1 MIVTKSWLSEYLNIK
16 DYSDKELYDIF
27 TSHINEVET
36 MKKMIEGDLLTVGY
50 VHECVAHPDSDHLHV
65 CQVEVKKGEILQ
77 IVCGAPNARVGIKV
91 IVANIGAVLPG
102 NFKIKKSTIRGVE
115 SNGMLCSLQELGIE
129 EKYVPEA
136 YKNGIYEITSDV
148 EVGTNAL
155 DYLCLNNDTV
165 FDLELTSNR
174 SDLLSIEGIVYDL
187 AAAINQK
194 PKFKDFKL
202 EEVAKKNPVN
212 VKIESDKCLKYTA
225 RFIEGVKIKESPM
238 WLKARLVESG
248 VRPISNVVDIT
259 NLVLLELGE
268 PLHSFD
274 ADKLGNNILVRNA
287 KDNETLKTL
296 DDIERKLTT
305 DDLVITDGVNPVCLA
320 GVMGG
325 LSTEV
330 TSETKNIVLEAAV
343 FDPLTVRKTSA
354 RLGLKSESSMRFERK
369 VDYNRVERALD
380 YAAYLIQTLAEGSV
394 YTGISKAVTQEYNPK
409 YVDITTDK
417 INSVLGTDL
426 SDEYINDLFNRLA
439 YKFTK
444 DGLNY
449 HIELP
454 SRRMD
459 LEASVQDIIEEVA
472 RMYGYENIPTT
483 LAKTDSKGGLNYS
496 QRRIRNLR
504 VMLADMGLK
513 EVISYSL
520 VSEKELGYYVKEV
533 VNPVKV
539 LMPLTEDRAVMRESL
554 LNGLIDAVKYNK
566 ARKNENLALFEIGKV
581 YSMDKEELHL
591 AIALNGLYSSHLWNG
606 EKQASSFYLLKG
618 IIETVANRFNFK
630 LGYQASSLNDRFHPG
645 RFADITHNNQVIGFI
660 SELHP
665 KFAKEND
672 VTGTIVLEIS
682 LEGFI
687 KEQGK
692 FKYKSLNKF
701 PTIER
706 DLAIVVD
713 SSVSSGDI
721 ERSIKKGASN
731 HLTSIDLFDVYQGE
745 NLGEGLKS
753 LAFRL
758 KFEDQTRTLEAKE
771 VDTDIENILN
781 KLKKDFNARLR

>member
-1 MIVTKSWLSEYLNIK
+1 MIVTKSWLSEYLDLA
-16 DYSDKELYDIF
+16 DYTDKELYDIF

-36 MKKMIEGDLLTVGY
+36 MKKMIEADLLTVGY
-50 VHECVAHPDSDHLHV
+50 IHECQMHPDSDHLHI
-65 CQVEVKKGEILQ
+65 CQVEVRKGEILQ
-77 IVCGAPNARVGIKV
+77 IVCGAPNARKGIKV

-194 PKFKDFKL
+194 PKFKEFKL
-202 EEVAKKNPVN
+202 EEVNKENPVN
-212 VKIESDKCLKYTA
+212 VKIESNKCHKYLA
-225 RFIEGVKIKESPM
+225 RYIEGVEIKDSPM

-248 VRPISNVVDIT
+248 IRPISNVVDIT
-259 NLVLLELGE
+259 NLVLLELGQ

-287 KDNETLKTL
+287 NENEVLKTL
-296 DDIERKLTT
+296 DDIERKLTK
-305 DDLVITDGVNPVCLA
+305 DDLVITDGKNAVCLA

-325 LSTEV
+325 ISTEV
-330 TSETKNIVLEAAV
+330 TNETKNIILEAAV

-380 YAAYLIQTLAEGSV
+380 YAAYLISTLANGKV
-394 YTGISKAVTQEYNPK
+394 YKGVKEAKTLDYEKK
-409 YVDITTDK
+409 YVDITTSK
-417 INSVLGTDL
+417 INSVLGTNL
-426 SDEYINDLFNRLA
+426 TDEYINDLFNRLA
-439 YKFTK
+439 YTFTK
-444 DGLNY
+444 NDSNY

-459 LEASVQDIIEEVA
+459 LEPSVQDIIEDVA

-496 QRRIRNLR
+496 QRRVRNLR
-504 VMLADMGLK
+504 CMLADMGLK
-513 EVISYSL
+513 EVVSYSL
-520 VSEKELGYYVKEV
+520 VSEKELGYYVREIN
-533 VNPVKV
+533 NPVKV
-539 LMPLTEDRAVMRESL
+539 LMPLTEDRAVMRQSL
-554 LNGLIDAVKYNK
+554 LNGLVDAVKYNK

-581 YSMDKEELHL
+581 YSMDNEELHL

-606 EKQASSFYLLKG
+606 EKQVSSFYLLKG
-618 IIETVANRFNFK
+618 ILDTIASRFNFK
-630 LGYQASSLNDRFHPG
+630 INYQASSLNPTFHPG
-645 RFADITHNNQVIGFI
+645 RFADITHNNEVIGFI
-660 SELHP
+660 GELHP
-665 KFAKEND
+665 KFAKDND
-672 VTGTIVLEIS
+672 VLNTIVLEIS
-682 LEGFI
+682 LKGFT

-692 FKYKSLNKF
+692 FKYHSLNKF

-713 SSVSSGDI
+713 RAILSSDL

-731 HLTSIDLFDVYQGE
+731 HLTSIELFDVYEGE
-745 NLGEGLKS
+745 NLGDNLKS

-758 KFEDQTRTLEAKE
+758 KFEDYSKTLEAKE
-771 VDTDIENILN
+771 VDQEIENILN
-781 KLKKDFNARLR
+781 KLKKDYNARLR

>member
-1 MIVTKSWLSEYLNIK
+1 MIVTKSWLSEYLDLA
-16 DYSDKELYDIF
+16 DYTDKELYDIF

-36 MKKMIEGDLLTVGY
+36 MKKMIEADLLTVGY
-50 VHECVAHPDSDHLHV
+50 VHECQMHPDSDHLHI
-65 CQVEVKKGEILQ
+65 CQVEVRKGEILQ
-77 IVCGAPNARVGIKV
+77 IVCGAPNARKGIKV

-194 PKFKDFKL
+194 PKFKEFKL
-202 EEVAKKNPVN
+202 EEVNKENPVN
-212 VKIESDKCLKYTA
+212 VKIESDKCYKYLA
-225 RFIEGVKIKESPM
+225 RYIEGVEIKDSPM

-248 VRPISNVVDIT
+248 IRPISNVVDIT
-259 NLVLLELGE
+259 NLVLLELGQ

-287 KDNETLKTL
+287 NENEVLKTL
-296 DDIERKLTT
+296 DDIERKLTK
-305 DDLVITDGVNPVCLA
+305 DDLVITDGKNAVCLA

-325 LSTEV
+325 ISTEV
-330 TSETKNIVLEAAV
+330 TNETKNIILEAAV

-380 YAAYLIQTLAEGSV
+380 YAAYLISTLANGKV
-394 YTGISKAVTQEYNPK
+394 YKGVKEAKTLDYEKK
-409 YVDITTDK
+409 YVDITTSK
-417 INSVLGTDL
+417 INSVLGTNL
-426 SDEYINDLFNRLA
+426 TDEYINDLFNRLA
-439 YKFTK
+439 YTFTK
-444 DGLNY
+444 NDSNH

-459 LEASVQDIIEEVA
+459 LEPSAQDIIEDVA

-496 QRRIRNLR
+496 QRRVRNLR
-504 VMLADMGLK
+504 CMLADMGLK
-513 EVISYSL
+513 EVVSYSL
-520 VSEKELGYYVKEV
+520 VSEKELGYYVREIN
-533 VNPVKV
+533 NPVKV
-539 LMPLTEDRAVMRESL
+539 LMPLTEDRAVMRQSL
-554 LNGLIDAVKYNK
+554 LNGLVDAVKYNK

-581 YSMDKEELHL
+581 YSMDNEELHL

-606 EKQASSFYLLKG
+606 EKQVSSFYLLKG
-618 IIETVANRFNFK
+618 ILDTIASRFNFK
-630 LGYQASSLNDRFHPG
+630 INYQASSLNPTFHPG
-645 RFADITHNNQVIGFI
+645 RFADITHNNEVIGFI
-660 SELHP
+660 GELHP
-665 KFAKEND
+665 KFAKDND
-672 VTGTIVLEIS
+672 VLNTIVLEIS
-682 LEGFI
+682 LKGFT

-692 FKYKSLNKF
+692 FKYHSLNKF

-713 SSVSSGDI
+713 RAILSSDL

-731 HLTSIDLFDVYQGE
+731 HLTSIELFDVYEGE
-745 NLGEGLKS
+745 NLGDNLKS

-758 KFEDQTRTLEAKE
+758 KFEDYSKTLEAKE
-771 VDTDIENILN
+771 VDQEIENILN
-781 KLKKDFNARLR
+781 KLKKDYNARLR

>member
-1 MIVTKSWLSEYLNIK
+1 MIVTKSWLSEYLDLAN
-16 DYSDKELYDIF
+16 YTDKELYDIF

-36 MKKMIEGDLLTVGY
+36 MKKMIEADLLTVGY
-50 VHECVAHPDSDHLHV
+50 VHECQMHPDSDHLHI
-65 CQVEVKKGEILQ
+65 CQVEVRKGEILQ
-77 IVCGAPNARVGIKV
+77 IVCGAPNARKGIKV

-155 DYLCLNNDTV
+155 DYLYLNNDTV

-194 PKFKDFKL
+194 PKFKEFKL
-202 EEVAKKNPVN
+202 EEVNKENPVN
-212 VKIESDKCLKYTA
+212 VKIESDKCHKYLA
-225 RFIEGVKIKESPM
+225 RYIEGVEIKDSPM

-248 VRPISNVVDIT
+248 IRPISNVVDIT
-259 NLVLLELGE
+259 NLVLLELGQ

-287 KDNETLKTL
+287 NENEVLKTL
-296 DDIERKLTT
+296 DDIERKLTK
-305 DDLVITDGVNPVCLA
+305 DDLVITDGKNAVCLA

-325 LSTEV
+325 ISTEV
-330 TSETKNIVLEAAV
+330 TNETKNIILEAAV

-380 YAAYLIQTLAEGSV
+380 YAAYLISTLANGKV
-394 YTGISKAVTQEYNPK
+394 YKGVKEAKTLDYEKK
-409 YVDITTDK
+409 YVDITTSK
-417 INSVLGTDL
+417 INSVLGTNL
-426 SDEYINDLFNRLA
+426 TDEYINDLFNRLA
-439 YKFTK
+439 YTFTK
-444 DGLNY
+444 NDSNY

-459 LEASVQDIIEEVA
+459 LEPSAQDIIEDVA

-496 QRRIRNLR
+496 QRRVRNLR
-504 VMLADMGLK
+504 CMLADMGLK
-513 EVISYSL
+513 EVVSYSL
-520 VSEKELGYYVKEV
+520 VSEKELGYYVREIN
-533 VNPVKV
+533 NPVKV
-539 LMPLTEDRAVMRESL
+539 LMPLTEDRAVMRQSL
-554 LNGLIDAVKYNK
+554 LNGLVDAVKYNK

-581 YSMDKEELHL
+581 YSMDNEELHL

-606 EKQASSFYLLKG
+606 EKQVSSFYLLKG
-618 IIETVANRFNFK
+618 ILDTIASRFNFK
-630 LGYQASSLNDRFHPG
+630 INYQASSLNPTFHPG
-645 RFADITHNNQVIGFI
+645 RFADITHNNEVIGFI
-660 SELHP
+660 GELHP
-665 KFAKEND
+665 KFAKDND
-672 VTGTIVLEIS
+672 VLNTIVLEIS
-682 LEGFI
+682 LKGFT

-692 FKYKSLNKF
+692 FKYHSLNKF
-701 PTIER
+701 PTVER

-713 SSVSSGDI
+713 RAILSSDL

-731 HLTSIDLFDVYQGE
+731 HLTSIELFDVYEGE
-745 NLGEGLKS
+745 NLGDNLKS

-758 KFEDQTRTLEAKE
+758 KFEDYSKTLEAKE
-771 VDTDIENILN
+771 VDQEIENILN
-781 KLKKDFNARLR
+781 KLKKDYNARLR